1 MTSSLMNRYYK
12 GSAIEYDEQNAV
24 KNGKTKIR
32 NLFYCQNNSHYKQT
46 VLYYI
51 LLIGHI
57 ESNPGPNIVSG
68 KPNLKNGSLKI
79 AHINACSLLPKNDL
93 IELEMSNND
102 IILVSETHLSRDIDN
117 EDIQLRGFQNPIR
130 VDRNRHGGGVA
141 IFAKPNIYI
150 LGMATSTRLT
160 GYSIKHPIIEYQNR
174 YSVTRKTFFYENND
188 KIFRT
193 INN

>member
-1 MTSSLMNRYYK
+1 LGNKLHALICAIFSEPFFKLGLPDTIS
-12 GSAIEYDEQNAV
+12 IEYDEQNAV

-79 AHINACSLLPKNDL
+79 AHINA
-93 IELEMSNND
+93 
-102 IILVSETHLSRDIDN
+102 
-117 EDIQLRGFQNPIR
+117 
-130 VDRNRHGGGVA
+130 VDC
-141 IFAKPNIYI
+141 IYHMTQEI
-150 LGMATSTRLT
+150 
-160 GYSIKHPIIEYQNR
+160 
-174 YSVTRKTFFYENND
+174 
-188 KIFRT
+188 T
-193 INN
+193 INLK

>member
-1 MTSSLMNRYYK
+1 MTSFLMYRYYK

-79 AHINACSLLPKNDL
+79 AHINACSLLPKIDL

-102 IILVSETHLSRDIDN
+102 IILVSE
-117 EDIQLRGFQNPIR
+117 
-130 VDRNRHGGGVA
+130 
-141 IFAKPNIYI
+141 
-150 LGMATSTRLT
+150 
-160 GYSIKHPIIEYQNR
+160 
-174 YSVTRKTFFYENND
+174 KTFKSGY
-188 KIFRT
+188 
-193 INN
+193 